1 MAALATGFAR
11 RGGGGAR
18 SNGKRR
24 TAESAEFCARLIL
37 GLAGKAF
44 QLASLFIS
52 TLEVAYAGACQNGSF
67 VAVRLNIQRVYF
79 QTPSCH
85 KGKLPFALFNF

>member
-11 RGGGGAR
+11 HGSGGGRGGGKRGAA
-18 SNGKRR
+18 GR
-24 TAESAEFCARLIL
+24 TEFGARLIL

-52 TLEVAYAGACQNGSF
+52 TLGVAYAGACQKGSI

-85 KGKLPFALFNF
+85 KGKLLFALFNF